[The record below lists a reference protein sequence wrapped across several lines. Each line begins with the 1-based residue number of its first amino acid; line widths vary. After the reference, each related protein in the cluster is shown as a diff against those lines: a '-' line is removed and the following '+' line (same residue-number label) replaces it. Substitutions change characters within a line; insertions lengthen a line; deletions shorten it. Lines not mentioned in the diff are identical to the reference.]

1 MQQKKRI
8 LLLATGG
15 TIASRKSDNGLKPQ
29 ITPEE
34 LIEYIPQ
41 VKEICDVEAVQLLNL
56 DSTNMEPSHWK
67 LMVHAIWEHY
77 DDFDGFVIAHGT
89 DTMAYTAAALS
100 YMVQNTKKPIVI
112 TGAQKPI
119 DLEITDAKSNLIDS
133 FLYAADDRSQGV
145 QIVFD
150 GKVIVGTRAR
160 KERAKSYNAFCSI
173 NFPYQA
179 VIQDGMLVR
188 YITEMPY
195 TGPVRFYY
203 EMKNSVYVL
212 KLIPG
217 MQPDILP
224 YLFERYDCLVVESF
238 GVGGIP
244 ESLLDEFYTQMNKW
258 KDKGK
263 ILVMTTQVANE
274 GSNMT
279 VYEVGKKV
287 KLDFKILEAYD
298 MTLEATIT
306 KMMWLMGMGDQTF
319 EEMKRDFYRLVNH
332 DILFTKRMEGEFR

>member
-150 GKVIVGTRAR
+150 GKVIAGTRAKKVR
-160 KERAKSYNAFCSI
+160 SKSYNAFSSI
-173 NFPYQA
+173 DYPSLA
-179 VIQDGMLVR
+179 VIQDMNIMR
-188 YITEMPY
+188 YIPMLPY
-195 TGPVRFYY
+195 EEEVRFY
-203 EMKNSVYVL
+203 EKLDENVFLM

-217 MQPDILP
+217 IRPKVLKSI
-224 YLFERYDCLVVESF
+224 FENYDCIIVESF
-238 GVGGIP
+238 GVGGIYGMLTTGDP
-244 ESLLDEFYTQMNKW
+244 ETALEL
-258 KDKGK
+258 GVAHGA
-263 ILVMTTQVANE
+263 LAMTTPGDTSMANRKEVEAVMRGAGARGKRYDGLRGRPQHERILPLLRVLRYDVRVRDCE
-274 GSNMT
+274 GD
-279 VYEVGKKV
+279 VDAWQ
-287 KLDFKILEAYD
+287 L
-298 MTLEATIT
+298 
-306 KMMWLMGMGDQTF
+306 
-319 EEMKRDFYRLVNH
+319 
-332 DILFTKRMEGEFR
+332 

>member
-1 MQQKKRI
+1 MQPE
-8 LLLATGG
+8 A

-145 QIVFD
+145 QIVFRWKSHRRNPRQERC
-150 GKVIVGTRAR
+150 GRRATMLF
-160 KERAKSYNAFCSI
+160 SSI
-173 NFPYQA
+173 DYPSLA
-179 VIQDGMLVR
+179 VIQDMQYYALYPHASVR
-188 YITEMPY
+188 
-195 TGPVRFYY
+195 GGSPV
-203 EMKNSVYVL
+203 L
-212 KLIPG
+212 
-217 MQPDILP
+217 
-224 YLFERYDCLVVESF
+224 
-238 GVGGIP
+238 
-244 ESLLDEFYTQMNKW
+244 
-258 KDKGK
+258 
-263 ILVMTTQVANE
+263 
-274 GSNMT
+274 
-279 VYEVGKKV
+279 
-287 KLDFKILEAYD
+287 
-298 MTLEATIT
+298 
-306 KMMWLMGMGDQTF
+306 
-319 EEMKRDFYRLVNH
+319 
-332 DILFTKRMEGEFR
+332 

>member
-150 GKVIVGTRAR
+150 GKVIAGTRAKKVR
-160 KERAKSYNAFCSI
+160 SKSYNAFSSI
-173 NFPYQA
+173 DYPSLA
-179 VIQDGMLVR
+179 VIQDMNIMR
-188 YITEMPY
+188 YIPM
-195 TGPVRFYY
+195 
-203 EMKNSVYVL
+203 
-212 KLIPG
+212 
-217 MQPDILP
+217 LP
-224 YLFERYDCLVVESF
+224 YE
-238 GVGGIP
+238 
-244 ESLLDEFYTQMNKW
+244 
-258 KDKGK
+258 
-263 ILVMTTQVANE
+263 
-274 GSNMT
+274 
-279 VYEVGKKV
+279 
-287 KLDFKILEAYD
+287 
-298 MTLEATIT
+298 
-306 KMMWLMGMGDQTF
+306 
-319 EEMKRDFYRLVNH
+319 
-332 DILFTKRMEGEFR
+332 

>member
-150 GKVIVGTRAR
+150 GKVIAGTRAKKVR
-160 KERAKSYNAFCSI
+160 SKSYNAFSSI
-173 NFPYQA
+173 DYPSLA
-179 VIQDGMLVR
+179 VIQDMNIMR
-188 YITEMPY
+188 YIPMLPY
-195 TGPVRFYY
+195 EEEVRFY
-203 EMKNSVYVL
+203 EKLDENVFLM

-217 MQPDILP
+217 IRPKVLKSI
-224 YLFERYDCLVVESF
+224 FENYDCIIVESF
-238 GVGGIP
+238 GVGRYTAVYRRGVLPAVPGASGQAGGHGDAGGARGKRYDGLRGRSQHERILP
-244 ESLLDEFYTQMNKW
+244 LLRVLRYDVRVR
-258 KDKGK
+258 DC
-263 ILVMTTQVANE
+263 E
-274 GSNMT
+274 GD
-279 VYEVGKKV
+279 VDAWQ
-287 KLDFKILEAYD
+287 L
-298 MTLEATIT
+298 
-306 KMMWLMGMGDQTF
+306 
-319 EEMKRDFYRLVNH
+319 
-332 DILFTKRMEGEFR
+332 